1 MLVHFFNTIK
11 AYVITFRVIS
21 NFSLINYVYSLIF
34 FMILTTS
41 LLLV

>member
-11 AYVITFRVIS
+11 AYVITFRVTS
-21 NFSLINYVYSLIF
+21 NYGFINYVYGLIF
-34 FMILTTS
+34 FMIFVTS